1 MSNNNNTF
9 VLNLAEYEAPKI
21 IESKQKDWV
30 TFGENNSYFQYIID
44 RYRNSTTNNAVINAI
59 THLVYGRG
67 LSALDAS
74 KKPNEYAQLMAM
86 LSKNDVRQ
94 IVTDFYMFG
103 QCAIQVH
110 YNDKHDSIV
119 KGFHIAVNLL
129 APQKCDKDG
138 NINNYFYSDNWE
150 NTREFVP
157 KLIPAYGTSK
167 EKIEILYIRPYMVG
181 MKYFAMPSYIGGIG
195 YAYLEESIKDYL
207 INDTEN
213 GFSGTKVVNIIG
225 EFTEEQQRTRS
236 NQIQQKLTGAQ
247 GKKVIVSF
255 SGSKELQTEVT
266 DIPLNDAP
274 EHYQYLSTECTEKIL
289 LAHKVVSGL
298 IFGVAKSS
306 GFSSNA
312 DELKTATVLFDNM
325 VIRPIQDRLIEAFD
339 TMLSFN
345 KISLKL
351 YFKTLQPLEFVDLE
365 NAQTAEQVAEETGT
379 ELSEVNLELNEILSK
394 VDANQLSED
403 WIEVDVREA
412 SENDK
417 ELDLKL
423 IEAEN
428 KLSNKQT
435 ILSKLINLISTGNPK
450 PDLKSSQDKKVG
462 DLKYFKVRYRYNG
475 NKKPDRAFCKAMMAK
490 QTRLFRKEDIDE
502 MSQKAVN
509 PGFGEFGGNVYD
521 ILKFKGGARCHHKFE
536 RVTFMLDLNAIE
548 KGYSQIGTR
557 AAEIKGYKVTN
568 PYQVS
573 IYPNNLPLK
582 GFSPNNKNLPSDV

>member
-94 IVTDFYMFG
+94 IATDFYMFG

-129 APQKCDKDG
+129 APQKCDADG
-138 NINNYFYSDNWE
+138 NINNYFYSDNWG
-150 NTREFVP
+150 NTREFIP
-157 KLIPAYGTSK
+157 KLIPAFGTSK

-195 YAYLEESIKDYL
+195 YALLEEEIQNYL
-207 INDTEN
+207 INDTQN

-345 KISLKL
+345 KVSLKL

-379 ELSEVNLELNEILSK
+379 ELSEQVDLSSFGENVNPDWLLIDEFEVDYDTDEQENELLSK
-394 VDANQLSED
+394 EPATELS
-403 WIEVDVREA
+403 V
-412 SENDK
+412 
-417 ELDLKL
+417 LKQ
-423 IEAEN
+423 I
-428 KLSNKQT
+428 
-435 ILSKLINLISTGNPK
+435 INLISTGDARPNIRSK
-450 PDLKSSQDKKVG
+450 QDEVIDGIKFITRYVYAGQDGGKSG
-462 DLKYFKVRYRYNG
+462 KVR
-475 NKKPDRAFCKAMMAK
+475 PFCEQMQKFGK
-490 QTRLFRKEDIDE
+490 VYRKEDIQL
-502 MSQKAVN
+502 MSSQAVN
-509 PGFGEFGGNVYD
+509 PGFGPKGTNTYD
-521 ILKFKGGARCHHKFE
+521 IWLYKGGANCHHRWNKQVYATFE
-536 RVTFMLDLNAIE
+536 GKALDIKDKKTTKQIAVKKAE
-548 KGYSQIGTR
+548 KLGYVVKNDALVSTR
-557 AAEIKGYKVTN
+557 MIDTPTRGF
-568 PYQVS
+568 
-573 IYPNNLPLK
+573 LPK
-582 GFSPNNKNLPSDV
+582 

>member
-94 IVTDFYMFG
+94 IATDFYMFG

-129 APQKCDKDG
+129 APQKCDADG

-195 YAYLEESIKDYL
+195 YAYLEESIMNYQ
-207 INDTEN
+207 INDAEN
-213 GFSGTKVVNIIG
+213 SFSGTKVVNIIG

-236 NQIQQKLTGAQ
+236 NQIQQKLTGSN

-255 SGSKELQTEVT
+255 SGSKDLQTEVT
-266 DIPLNDAP
+266 DIPLTDAP
-274 EHYQYLSTECTEKIL
+274 EHYSYLSTECTEKIL

-379 ELSEVNLELNEILSK
+379 ELSEQVDLSSFGENVNPNWLLIDEFEVDYDTDEQENELLSK
-394 VDANQLSED
+394 EPKVELSV
-403 WIEVDVREA
+403 I
-412 SENDK
+412 
-417 ELDLKL
+417 
-423 IEAEN
+423 
-428 KLSNKQT
+428 KQ
-435 ILSKLINLISTGNPK
+435 IINLISTGDARPNITSK
-450 PDLKSSQDKKVG
+450 QDEVIDGIKFITRYVYAGQDGGKSG
-462 DLKYFKVRYRYNG
+462 KVR
-475 NKKPDRAFCKAMMAK
+475 PFCEQMQKFGK
-490 QTRLFRKEDIDE
+490 VYRKEDIQL
-502 MSQKAVN
+502 MSSQAVN
-509 PGFGEFGGNVYD
+509 PGFGPKGTNTYD
-521 ILKFKGGARCHHKFE
+521 IWLYKGGANCYHRWNKQVYATFE
-536 RVTFMLDLNAIE
+536 GKALDIKDKKTTKQVAVRKAE
-548 KGYSQIGTR
+548 KLGYVVKNDALVSTR
-557 AAEIKGYKVTN
+557 MIDTPTRGF
-568 PYQVS
+568 
-573 IYPNNLPLK
+573 LPK
-582 GFSPNNKNLPSDV
+582 

>member
-30 TFGENNSYFQYIID
+30 TFGINNSYFQYIID

-94 IVTDFYMFG
+94 IATDFYMFG

-157 KLIPAYGTSK
+157 KLIPAYSTSK

-195 YAYLEESIKDYL
+195 YAYLEESIMNYQ
-207 INDTEN
+207 INDAEN
-213 GFSGTKVVNIIG
+213 SFSGTKVVNIIG

-236 NQIQQKLTGAQ
+236 NQIQQKLTGSN

-255 SGSKELQTEVT
+255 SGSKDLQTEVT
-266 DIPLNDAP
+266 DIPLTDAP
-274 EHYQYLSTECTEKIL
+274 EHYSYLSTECTEKIL

-379 ELSEVNLELNEILSK
+379 ELSEQVDLSSFGENVNPDWLLIDEFEVDYDTDEQENELLSK
-394 VDANQLSED
+394 EPKVELS
-403 WIEVDVREA
+403 V
-412 SENDK
+412 
-417 ELDLKL
+417 LKQ
-423 IEAEN
+423 I
-428 KLSNKQT
+428 
-435 ILSKLINLISTGNPK
+435 INLISTGDARPNS
-450 PDLKSSQDKKVG
+450 KSEQDEVIDGIK
-462 DLKYFKVRYRYNG
+462 FITRYVYAGEDKANSRSFCRSMKRF
-475 NKKPDRAFCKAMMAK
+475 NKIY
-490 QTRLFRKEDIDE
+490 RKEDIE
-502 MSQKAVN
+502 RMSATYLGDAYTNSDGRQIGWG
-509 PGFGEFGGNVYD
+509 PRGELTFD
-521 ILKFKGGARCHHKFE
+521 RFIFKGGGNCFHRWNK
-536 RVTFMLDLNAIE
+536 
-548 KGYSQIGTR
+548 
-557 AAEIKGYKVTN
+557 
-568 PYQVS
+568 QVYAS
-573 IYPNNLPLK
+573 FSGGGIDVN
-582 GFSPNNKNLPSDV
+582 SPNAKQVAVRKAEKLGYVIKNPELVSVRPIDMPNRGFLPK

>member
-1 MSNNNNTF
+1 MSNTNNTF

-30 TFGENNSYFQYIID
+30 TFGENNSYFNYIID

-94 IVTDFYMFG
+94 IATDFYMFG

-129 APQKCDKDG
+129 APQKCDADG

-157 KLIPAYGTSK
+157 KLIPAYKTST

-195 YAYLEESIKDYL
+195 YALLEEEIQNYL
-207 INDTEN
+207 INDTQN

-339 TMLSFN
+339 TMLNFN

-351 YFKTLQPLEFVDLE
+351 YFKTLQPLEFIDLE
-365 NAQTAEQVAEETGT
+365 NAQTNEQVAEKTGT
-379 ELSEVNLELNEILSK
+379 ELSEQVDLSTFGEDVNP
-394 VDANQLSED
+394 D
-403 WIEVDVREA
+403 WLLIDEFEVDYD
-412 SENDK
+412 ND
-417 ELDLKL
+417 
-423 IEAEN
+423 EAEN
-428 KLSNKQT
+428 EL
-435 ILSKLINLISTGNPK
+435 LSKEPKVELSVIKQIINLISTGDARPNITSK
-450 PDLKSSQDKKVG
+450 QDETIDGIKFITRYVYAGQDGGKSKKVRPFCEQMQKFG
-462 DLKYFKVRYRYNG
+462 KVY
-475 NKKPDRAFCKAMMAK
+475 
-490 QTRLFRKEDIDE
+490 RKEDIQL
-502 MSQKAVN
+502 MSSQAVN
-509 PGFGEFGGNVYD
+509 PGFGPKGANTYD
-521 ILKFKGGARCHHKFE
+521 IWLYKGGANCHHRWNKQ
-536 RVTFMLDLNAIE
+536 VYATFSGTSINILDKKTTKQVAVRKAE
-548 KGYSQIGTR
+548 KLGYIIKNNPLVSTR
-557 AAEIKGYKVTN
+557 PIDTPTRGF
-568 PYQVS
+568 
-573 IYPNNLPLK
+573 LPK
-582 GFSPNNKNLPSDV
+582 

>member
-94 IVTDFYMFG
+94 IATDFYMFG

-150 NTREFVP
+150 NTREFIP

-195 YAYLEESIKDYL
+195 YALLEEEIQNYL
-207 INDTEN
+207 INDTQN

-379 ELSEVNLELNEILSK
+379 ELSEQVDLSSFGENVNPNWLLIDEF
-394 VDANQLSED
+394 
-403 WIEVDVREA
+403 EVDY
-412 SENDK
+412 DT
-417 ELDLKL
+417 D
-423 IEAEN
+423 EAEN
-428 KLSNKQT
+428 EL
-435 ILSKLINLISTGNPK
+435 LSKEPKVELSVLKQIINLISTGDARPNITSK
-450 PDLKSSQDKKVG
+450 QDEVIDGIKFITRYVYAGKDGGKSG
-462 DLKYFKVRYRYNG
+462 KVR
-475 NKKPDRAFCKAMMAK
+475 PFCEQMQKFGK
-490 QTRLFRKEDIDE
+490 VYRKEDIQL
-502 MSQKAVN
+502 MSSQAVN
-509 PGFGEFGGNVYD
+509 PGFGPKGTNTYD
-521 ILKFKGGARCHHKFE
+521 IWLYKGGANCYHRWNKQVYATFE
-536 RVTFMLDLNAIE
+536 GKALDIKDKKTTKQVAVRKAE
-548 KGYSQIGTR
+548 KLGYVVKNDALVSTR
-557 AAEIKGYKVTN
+557 MIDTPTRGF
-568 PYQVS
+568 
-573 IYPNNLPLK
+573 LPK
-582 GFSPNNKNLPSDV
+582 

>member
-94 IVTDFYMFG
+94 IATDFYMFG

-129 APQKCDKDG
+129 APQKCDTDG

-195 YAYLEESIKDYL
+195 YALLEEEIQNYL
-207 INDTEN
+207 INDTQN

-345 KISLKL
+345 KVSLKL

-379 ELSEVNLELNEILSK
+379 ELSEQVDLSSFGENVNPNWLLIDEFEVDYNTDEKENELLSK
-394 VDANQLSED
+394 EPKVELS
-403 WIEVDVREA
+403 V
-412 SENDK
+412 
-417 ELDLKL
+417 LKQ
-423 IEAEN
+423 I
-428 KLSNKQT
+428 
-435 ILSKLINLISTGNPK
+435 INLVSTGVAFPNS
-450 PDLKSSQDKKVG
+450 KSEQDETIDGIK
-462 DLKYFKVRYRYNG
+462 FITRYVYAGEDKANSRSFCRSMKRF
-475 NKKPDRAFCKAMMAK
+475 NKIY
-490 QTRLFRKEDIDE
+490 RKEDIE
-502 MSQKAVN
+502 TMSLTYLGDAYTNSEGRRIGWGPRGALTFDRFLYK
-509 PGFGEFGGNVYD
+509 GGGN
-521 ILKFKGGARCHHKFE
+521 CHHRWNK
-536 RVTFMLDLNAIE
+536 
-548 KGYSQIGTR
+548 
-557 AAEIKGYKVTN
+557 
-568 PYQVS
+568 QVYAS
-573 IYPNNLPLK
+573 FSGGGIDVN
-582 GFSPNNKNLPSDV
+582 SPNAKQVAVRKAEKLGYIIKNPELVSQRPIDMPNRGFLPK

>member
-1 MSNNNNTF
+1 MSNNNNTY

-30 TFGENNSYFQYIID
+30 TFGENNSYFKYIID

-59 THLVYGRG
+59 THLIYGRG

-74 KKPNEYAQLMAM
+74 KKPNEYAQMIAM

-94 IVTDFYMFG
+94 IATDFYMFG

-110 YNDKHDSIV
+110 YNDKHDTIV

-129 APQKCDKDG
+129 APQKCDADG

-195 YAYLEESIKDYL
+195 YAYLEESIMNYQ
-207 INDTEN
+207 INDAEN
-213 GFSGTKVVNIIG
+213 SFSGTKVVNIIG
-225 EFTEEQQRTRS
+225 EFTEEQQRLRS
-236 NQIQQKLTGAQ
+236 AQIQEKLTGPN

-298 IFGVAKSS
+298 IFGVAKAS

-339 TMLSFN
+339 TMLAYN

-351 YFKTLQPLEFVDLE
+351 YFKTLQPLEFIDLE
-365 NAQTAEQVAEETGT
+365 NAQTNEQVAEKTGT
-379 ELSEVNLELNEILSK
+379 ELSEQVDLSLFGENVNP
-394 VDANQLSED
+394 D
-403 WIEVDVREA
+403 WLLIDEFEVDY
-412 SENDK
+412 DT
-417 ELDLKL
+417 D
-423 IEAEN
+423 EAEN
-428 KLSNKQT
+428 EL
-435 ILSKLINLISTGNPK
+435 LSKEPKVELSVIKQIINLISTGDARPNITSK
-450 PDLKSSQDKKVG
+450 QDEVIDGIKFITRYVYAGKDGGKSG
-462 DLKYFKVRYRYNG
+462 KVR
-475 NKKPDRAFCKAMMAK
+475 PFCEQMQKLGK
-490 QTRLFRKEDIDE
+490 VYRKEDIQL
-502 MSQKAVN
+502 MSSQAVN
-509 PGFGEFGGNVYD
+509 PGFGPKGTNTYD
-521 ILKFKGGARCHHKFE
+521 IWLYKGGANCYHRWNKQVYATFE
-536 RVTFMLDLNAIE
+536 GKALDIKDKKTTKQIAVRKAE
-548 KGYSQIGTR
+548 KLGYVVKNDALVSTR
-557 AAEIKGYKVTN
+557 MIDTPTRGF
-568 PYQVS
+568 
-573 IYPNNLPLK
+573 LPK
-582 GFSPNNKNLPSDV
+582 

>member
-94 IVTDFYMFG
+94 IATDFYMFG

-138 NINNYFYSDNWE
+138 NINNYFYSDNWG
-150 NTREFVP
+150 NTREFIP

-195 YAYLEESIKDYL
+195 YALLEEEIQNYL
-207 INDTEN
+207 INDTQN

-266 DIPLNDAP
+266 DIPLNEAP
-274 EHYQYLSTECTEKIL
+274 QHYSYLSTECTEKIL

-379 ELSEVNLELNEILSK
+379 ELSEQVDLSSFGENVNPNWLLIDEFEVDYDTDESENELLSK
-394 VDANQLSED
+394 EPKVELS
-403 WIEVDVREA
+403 V
-412 SENDK
+412 
-417 ELDLKL
+417 LKQ
-423 IEAEN
+423 I
-428 KLSNKQT
+428 
-435 ILSKLINLISTGNPK
+435 INLVSTGVAFPNS
-450 PDLKSSQDKKVG
+450 KSEQDETIDGIK
-462 DLKYFKVRYRYNG
+462 FITRYVYAGEDKANSRSFCRSMKRF
-475 NKKPDRAFCKAMMAK
+475 NKIY
-490 QTRLFRKEDIDE
+490 RKEDIE
-502 MSQKAVN
+502 RMSATYLGDAYTNADGRLVGWGPKGALT
-509 PGFGEFGGNVYD
+509 FD
-521 ILKFKGGARCHHKFE
+521 RWIFKGGGNCFHRWNK
-536 RVTFMLDLNAIE
+536 
-548 KGYSQIGTR
+548 
-557 AAEIKGYKVTN
+557 
-568 PYQVS
+568 QVYAS
-573 IYPNNLPLK
+573 FSGGGIDVN
-582 GFSPNNKNLPSDV
+582 SPNAKQVAVRKAEKLGYVIKNPELVSVRPIDMPNRGFLPK

>member
-30 TFGENNSYFQYIID
+30 TFGIDNSYFQYIID

-94 IVTDFYMFG
+94 IATDFYMFG

-110 YNDKHDSIV
+110 YNDKHDSII

-129 APQKCDKDG
+129 APQKCDADG
-138 NINNYFYSDNWE
+138 NINNYFYSDNWG

-157 KLIPAYGTSK
+157 KLIPAYGTST

-195 YAYLEESIKDYL
+195 YALLEEEIQNYL
-207 INDTEN
+207 INDTQN

-345 KISLKL
+345 KVSLKL

-379 ELSEVNLELNEILSK
+379 ELSEQVDLSSFGEEVNPDWILIDEFEVDYDTDEQENELLSK
-394 VDANQLSED
+394 EPKVELS
-403 WIEVDVREA
+403 V
-412 SENDK
+412 
-417 ELDLKL
+417 LKQ
-423 IEAEN
+423 I
-428 KLSNKQT
+428 
-435 ILSKLINLISTGNPK
+435 INLVSTGVAFPNS
-450 PDLKSSQDKKVG
+450 KSEQDETIDGIK
-462 DLKYFKVRYRYNG
+462 FITRYVYAGEDKANSRSFCRSMKRF
-475 NKKPDRAFCKAMMAK
+475 NKIY
-490 QTRLFRKEDIDE
+490 RKEDIE
-502 MSQKAVN
+502 RMSATYLGDAYTNADGRLVGWGPKGALT
-509 PGFGEFGGNVYD
+509 FD
-521 ILKFKGGARCHHKFE
+521 RWIFKGGGNCFHRWNK
-536 RVTFMLDLNAIE
+536 
-548 KGYSQIGTR
+548 
-557 AAEIKGYKVTN
+557 
-568 PYQVS
+568 QVYAS
-573 IYPNNLPLK
+573 FSGGGIDVN
-582 GFSPNNKNLPSDV
+582 SPNAKQVAVRKAEKLGYIIKNPALVSVRPIDMPNRGFLPK

>member
-30 TFGENNSYFQYIID
+30 TFGINNSYFQYIID

-94 IVTDFYMFG
+94 IATDFYMFG

-129 APQKCDKDG
+129 APQKCDVDG

-157 KLIPAYGTSK
+157 KLIPAYGTST

-195 YAYLEESIKDYL
+195 YALLEEEIQNYL
-207 INDTEN
+207 INDTQN

-345 KISLKL
+345 KVSLKL

-379 ELSEVNLELNEILSK
+379 ELSEQVDLSSFGENVNPDWLLIDEFEVDYNTEEQENELLSK
-394 VDANQLSED
+394 EPKVELS
-403 WIEVDVREA
+403 V
-412 SENDK
+412 
-417 ELDLKL
+417 LKQ
-423 IEAEN
+423 I
-428 KLSNKQT
+428 
-435 ILSKLINLISTGNPK
+435 INLISTGDARPNITSK
-450 PDLKSSQDKKVG
+450 QDETIDGIKFITRYVYAGQDGGKSKKVRPFCEQMQKLG
-462 DLKYFKVRYRYNG
+462 KVY
-475 NKKPDRAFCKAMMAK
+475 
-490 QTRLFRKEDIDE
+490 RKEDIQL
-502 MSQKAVN
+502 MSSQAVN
-509 PGFGEFGGNVYD
+509 PGFGPKGTNTYD
-521 ILKFKGGARCHHKFE
+521 IFLYKGGANCYHRWNKQVYATFE
-536 RVTFMLDLNAIE
+536 GKALDIKDKKTTKQIAVRKAE
-548 KGYSQIGTR
+548 KLGYVVKNDALVSTR
-557 AAEIKGYKVTN
+557 MIDTPTRGF
-568 PYQVS
+568 
-573 IYPNNLPLK
+573 LPK
-582 GFSPNNKNLPSDV
+582 

>member
-30 TFGENNSYFQYIID
+30 TFGINNSYFQYIID

-94 IVTDFYMFG
+94 IATDFYMFG
-103 QCAIQVH
+103 QCAIQFH

-150 NTREFVP
+150 NTREFIP
-157 KLIPAYGTSK
+157 KLIPAYGTST

-195 YAYLEESIKDYL
+195 YALLEEEIQNYL
-207 INDTEN
+207 INDTQN

-379 ELSEVNLELNEILSK
+379 ELSEQVDLSSFGEKVNPNWLLIDEF
-394 VDANQLSED
+394 
-403 WIEVDVREA
+403 EVDY
-412 SENDK
+412 DT
-417 ELDLKL
+417 D
-423 IEAEN
+423 EAEN
-428 KLSNKQT
+428 EL
-435 ILSKLINLISTGNPK
+435 LSKEPKVELSVLKQIINLISTGDARPNITSK
-450 PDLKSSQDKKVG
+450 QDEVIDGIKFITRYVYAGQDGGKSGLVRPFCEQMQKFGKV
-462 DLKYFKVRYRYNG
+462 Y
-475 NKKPDRAFCKAMMAK
+475 
-490 QTRLFRKEDIDE
+490 RKEDIQL
-502 MSQKAVN
+502 MSSQAVN
-509 PGFGEFGGNVYD
+509 PGFGPKGTNTYD
-521 ILKFKGGARCHHKFE
+521 IWLYKGGANCHHRWNKQVYATFE
-536 RVTFMLDLNAIE
+536 GKALDIKDKKTTKQVAVRKAE
-548 KGYSQIGTR
+548 KLGYVVKNDALVSTR
-557 AAEIKGYKVTN
+557 MIDTPTRGF
-568 PYQVS
+568 
-573 IYPNNLPLK
+573 LPK
-582 GFSPNNKNLPSDV
+582 

>member
-138 NINNYFYSDNWE
+138 NINNYFYSDNWG

-157 KLIPAYGTSK
+157 KLIPAYSTSK

-195 YAYLEESIKDYL
+195 YALLEEEIQNYL
-207 INDTEN
+207 INDTQN

-379 ELSEVNLELNEILSK
+379 ELSEQVDLSSFGENVNP
-394 VDANQLSED
+394 D
-403 WIEVDVREA
+403 WLLIDEFEVDY
-412 SENDK
+412 DT
-417 ELDLKL
+417 D
-423 IEAEN
+423 EAEN
-428 KLSNKQT
+428 EL
-435 ILSKLINLISTGNPK
+435 LSKEPKVELSVIKQIINLVSTGVAFPNS
-450 PDLKSSQDKKVG
+450 KSEQDETIDGIK
-462 DLKYFKVRYRYNG
+462 FITRYVYAGEDKANSRSFCRSMKRF
-475 NKKPDRAFCKAMMAK
+475 NKIY
-490 QTRLFRKEDIDE
+490 RKEDIE
-502 MSQKAVN
+502 RMSATYLGDAYTNADGRLVGWGPKGALT
-509 PGFGEFGGNVYD
+509 FD
-521 ILKFKGGARCHHKFE
+521 RWIFKGGGNCFHRWNK
-536 RVTFMLDLNAIE
+536 
-548 KGYSQIGTR
+548 
-557 AAEIKGYKVTN
+557 
-568 PYQVS
+568 QVYAS
-573 IYPNNLPLK
+573 FSGGGIDVN
-582 GFSPNNKNLPSDV
+582 SPNAKQVAVRKAEKLGYIIKNPALVSVRPIDMPNRGFLPK

>member
-1 MSNNNNTF
+1 MSNNNNTY

-30 TFGENNSYFQYIID
+30 TFGENNSYFKYIID
-44 RYRNSTTNNAVINAI
+44 RYRNSATNNAVINAI
-59 THLVYGRG
+59 THLIYGRG

-74 KKPNEYAQLMAM
+74 KKPNEYAQMIAM

-94 IVTDFYMFG
+94 IATDFYMFG

-110 YNDKHDSIV
+110 YNDKHDTIV

-129 APQKCDKDG
+129 APQKCDEDG

-195 YAYLEESIKDYL
+195 YALLEEEIQNYL
-207 INDTEN
+207 INDTQN

-225 EFTEEQQRTRS
+225 EFTEEQQRLRS
-236 NQIQQKLTGAQ
+236 AQIQEKLTGAQ

-298 IFGVAKSS
+298 IFGVAKAS

-325 VIRPIQDRLIEAFD
+325 VIRPIQDRIIEAFD

-351 YFKTLQPLEFVDLE
+351 YFKTLQPLEFIDLE
-365 NAQTAEQVAEETGT
+365 NAQTNEQVAEKTGT
-379 ELSEVNLELNEILSK
+379 ELSEQVDLSSFGENVNPNWLLIDEF
-394 VDANQLSED
+394 
-403 WIEVDVREA
+403 EVDY
-412 SENDK
+412 DT
-417 ELDLKL
+417 D
-423 IEAEN
+423 EAEN
-428 KLSNKQT
+428 EM
-435 ILSKLINLISTGNPK
+435 LSKEPKVELSVIKQIINLISTGDPRPNITSK
-450 PDLKSSQDKKVG
+450 QDKTIDGIK
-462 DLKYFKVRYRYNG
+462 FITRYIYAGQDGGESGKMRPFCSEMQKLAN
-475 NKKPDRAFCKAMMAK
+475 NKIVY
-490 QTRLFRKEDIDE
+490 RKEDIVK
-502 MSQKAVN
+502 MSSLAVN
-509 PGFGEFGGNVYD
+509 PGFGPRGTNTYD
-521 ILKFKGGARCHHKFE
+521 IFLYKGGANCHHRWNKQVYATFE
-536 RVTFMLDLNAIE
+536 GTAIDVTDKKTTKQVAVRKAE
-548 KGYSQIGTR
+548 KLGYVVKNNPLVSTR
-557 AAEIKGYKVTN
+557 PIDTPTRGY
-568 PYQVS
+568 
-573 IYPNNLPLK
+573 LPK
-582 GFSPNNKNLPSDV
+582 EN

>member
-30 TFGENNSYFQYIID
+30 TFGEHNSYFQYIID

-94 IVTDFYMFG
+94 IATDFYMFG

-129 APQKCDKDG
+129 APQKCDADG

-150 NTREFVP
+150 NTREFIP
-157 KLIPAYGTSK
+157 KLIPAYKTST

-195 YAYLEESIKDYL
+195 YALLEEEIQNYL
-207 INDTEN
+207 INDTQN

-339 TMLSFN
+339 TMLNFN
-345 KISLKL
+345 KVSLKL
-351 YFKTLQPLEFVDLE
+351 YFKTLQPLEFIDLE
-365 NAQTAEQVAEETGT
+365 NAQTNEQVAEKTGT
-379 ELSEVNLELNEILSK
+379 ELSEQVDLSSFGEDVNP
-394 VDANQLSED
+394 D
-403 WIEVDVREA
+403 WLLIDEFEVDYD
-412 SENDK
+412 ND
-417 ELDLKL
+417 
-423 IEAEN
+423 EAEN
-428 KLSNKQT
+428 EL
-435 ILSKLINLISTGNPK
+435 LSKEPKVELSVIKQIINLISTGDARPNITSK
-450 PDLKSSQDKKVG
+450 QDETIDGIKFITRYVYAGQDGGKSKKVRPFCEQMQKFG
-462 DLKYFKVRYRYNG
+462 KVY
-475 NKKPDRAFCKAMMAK
+475 
-490 QTRLFRKEDIDE
+490 RKEDIQL
-502 MSQKAVN
+502 MSSQAVN
-509 PGFGEFGGNVYD
+509 PGFGPKGANTYD
-521 ILKFKGGARCHHKFE
+521 IFLYKGGANCHHRWNKQ
-536 RVTFMLDLNAIE
+536 VYATFSGTSINILDKKTTKQVAVRKAE
-548 KGYSQIGTR
+548 KLGYIIKNNPLVSTR
-557 AAEIKGYKVTN
+557 PIDTPTRGF
-568 PYQVS
+568 
-573 IYPNNLPLK
+573 LPK
-582 GFSPNNKNLPSDV
+582 

>member
-30 TFGENNSYFQYIID
+30 TFGIDNSYFQYIID

-94 IVTDFYMFG
+94 IATDFYMFG

-157 KLIPAYGTSK
+157 KLIPAYGTST

-195 YAYLEESIKDYL
+195 YAYLEESIMNYQ
-207 INDTEN
+207 INDAEN
-213 GFSGTKVVNIIG
+213 SFSGTKVVNIIG

-236 NQIQQKLTGAQ
+236 NQIQQKLTGSN

-255 SGSKELQTEVT
+255 SGSKDLQTEVT
-266 DIPLNDAP
+266 DIPLTDAP
-274 EHYQYLSTECTEKIL
+274 EHYSYLSTECTEKIL

-379 ELSEVNLELNEILSK
+379 ELSEQVDLSSFGENVNPNWLLIDEFEVDYDTDEQENELLSK
-394 VDANQLSED
+394 EPKVELSV
-403 WIEVDVREA
+403 I
-412 SENDK
+412 
-417 ELDLKL
+417 
-423 IEAEN
+423 
-428 KLSNKQT
+428 KQ
-435 ILSKLINLISTGNPK
+435 IINLISTGDARPNITSK
-450 PDLKSSQDKKVG
+450 QDEVIDGIKFITRYVYAGQDGGKSG
-462 DLKYFKVRYRYNG
+462 KVR
-475 NKKPDRAFCKAMMAK
+475 PFCEQMQKFGK
-490 QTRLFRKEDIDE
+490 VYRKEDIQL
-502 MSQKAVN
+502 MSSQAVN
-509 PGFGEFGGNVYD
+509 PGFGPKGTNTYD
-521 ILKFKGGARCHHKFE
+521 IWLYKGGANCYHRWNKQVYATFE
-536 RVTFMLDLNAIE
+536 GKALDIKDKKTTKQVAVRKAE
-548 KGYSQIGTR
+548 KLGYVVKNDALVSTR
-557 AAEIKGYKVTN
+557 MIDTPTRGF
-568 PYQVS
+568 
-573 IYPNNLPLK
+573 LPK
-582 GFSPNNKNLPSDV
+582 

>member
-44 RYRNSTTNNAVINAI
+44 RYRNSTTNNAVINAV

-94 IVTDFYMFG
+94 IATDFYMFG

-150 NTREFVP
+150 NTREFIP

-195 YAYLEESIKDYL
+195 YALLEEEIQNYL
-207 INDTEN
+207 INDTQN

-312 DELKTATVLFDNM
+312 DELKMATVLFDNM

-379 ELSEVNLELNEILSK
+379 ELSEQVDLSSFGENVNPDWLLIDEFEVDYDTDEQENELLSK
-394 VDANQLSED
+394 EPKVELSV
-403 WIEVDVREA
+403 I
-412 SENDK
+412 
-417 ELDLKL
+417 
-423 IEAEN
+423 
-428 KLSNKQT
+428 KQ
-435 ILSKLINLISTGNPK
+435 IINLVSTGVAFPNS
-450 PDLKSSQDKKVG
+450 KSEQDETIDGIK
-462 DLKYFKVRYRYNG
+462 FITRYVYAGEDKANSRSFCRSMKRF
-475 NKKPDRAFCKAMMAK
+475 NKIY
-490 QTRLFRKEDIDE
+490 RKEDIE
-502 MSQKAVN
+502 RMSATYLGDAYTNADGRLVGWGPKGALT
-509 PGFGEFGGNVYD
+509 FD
-521 ILKFKGGARCHHKFE
+521 RWIFKGGGNCFHRWNK
-536 RVTFMLDLNAIE
+536 
-548 KGYSQIGTR
+548 
-557 AAEIKGYKVTN
+557 
-568 PYQVS
+568 QVYAS
-573 IYPNNLPLK
+573 FSGGGIDVN
-582 GFSPNNKNLPSDV
+582 SPNAKQVAVRKAEKLGYIIKNPALVSVRPIDMPNRGFLPK

>member
-94 IVTDFYMFG
+94 IATDFYMFG

-129 APQKCDKDG
+129 APQKCDAEG

-167 EKIEILYIRPYMVG
+167 EKIEILYICPYMVG

-195 YAYLEESIKDYL
+195 YALLEEEIQNYL
-207 INDTEN
+207 INDTQN

-379 ELSEVNLELNEILSK
+379 ELSEQVDLSSFGENVNPNWLLIDEFEVDYDTDEQENELLSK
-394 VDANQLSED
+394 EPKVELS
-403 WIEVDVREA
+403 V
-412 SENDK
+412 
-417 ELDLKL
+417 LKQ
-423 IEAEN
+423 I
-428 KLSNKQT
+428 
-435 ILSKLINLISTGNPK
+435 INLISTGDARPNITSK
-450 PDLKSSQDKKVG
+450 QDEVIDGIKFITRYVYAGQDGGKSKKVRPFCEQMQKFG
-462 DLKYFKVRYRYNG
+462 KVY
-475 NKKPDRAFCKAMMAK
+475 
-490 QTRLFRKEDIDE
+490 RKEDIQL
-502 MSQKAVN
+502 MSSQAVN
-509 PGFGEFGGNVYD
+509 PGFGPKGTNTYD
-521 ILKFKGGARCHHKFE
+521 IWLYKGGANCHHRWNKQ
-536 RVTFMLDLNAIE
+536 VYATFSGTSINVLDKKTTKQVAVRKAE
-548 KGYSQIGTR
+548 KLGYVVKNNPLVSTR
-557 AAEIKGYKVTN
+557 PIDTPTRGF
-568 PYQVS
+568 
-573 IYPNNLPLK
+573 LPK
-582 GFSPNNKNLPSDV
+582 

>member
-94 IVTDFYMFG
+94 IATDFYMFG

-150 NTREFVP
+150 NTREFIP

-195 YAYLEESIKDYL
+195 YALLEEEIQNYL
-207 INDTEN
+207 INDTQN

-312 DELKTATVLFDNM
+312 DELKMATVLFDNM

-379 ELSEVNLELNEILSK
+379 ELSEQVDLSSFGENVNPDWLLIDEFEVDYDTDEQENELLSK
-394 VDANQLSED
+394 EPKVELSV
-403 WIEVDVREA
+403 I
-412 SENDK
+412 
-417 ELDLKL
+417 
-423 IEAEN
+423 
-428 KLSNKQT
+428 KQ
-435 ILSKLINLISTGNPK
+435 IINLVSTGVAFPNS
-450 PDLKSSQDKKVG
+450 KSEQDETIDGIK
-462 DLKYFKVRYRYNG
+462 FITRYVYAGEDKANSRSFCRSMKRF
-475 NKKPDRAFCKAMMAK
+475 NKIY
-490 QTRLFRKEDIDE
+490 RKEDIE
-502 MSQKAVN
+502 RMSATYLGDAYTNADGRLVGWGPKGALT
-509 PGFGEFGGNVYD
+509 FD
-521 ILKFKGGARCHHKFE
+521 RWIFKGGGNCFHRWNK
-536 RVTFMLDLNAIE
+536 
-548 KGYSQIGTR
+548 
-557 AAEIKGYKVTN
+557 
-568 PYQVS
+568 QVYAS
-573 IYPNNLPLK
+573 FSGGGIDVN
-582 GFSPNNKNLPSDV
+582 SPNAKQVAVRKAEKLGYIIKNPALVSVRPIDMPNRGFLPK

>member
-1 MSNNNNTF
+1 MSNNNTY

-30 TFGENNSYFQYIID
+30 TFGDNNSFFKYIID
-44 RYRNSTTNNAVINAI
+44 RYQNSTTNNAVINAI
-59 THLVYGRG
+59 THLINGRG

-74 KKPNEYAQLMAM
+74 KKPNEYAQLMSM
-86 LSKNDVRQ
+86 LSKQDVLK
-94 IVTDFYMFG
+94 IVTDLYMFG

-110 YNDKHDSIV
+110 YNDKHDTIV
-119 KGFHIAVNLL
+119 KAYHIGVNLL
-129 APQKCDKDG
+129 APQKCDKEG
-138 NINNYFYSDNWE
+138 NINNYYYSDDWSNI
-150 NTREFVP
+150 REFP
-157 KLIPAYGTSK
+157 PQPIPAYGTSK
-167 EKIEILYIRPYMVG
+167 QKTEIFYVRPYIPG

-195 YAYLEESIKDYL
+195 YALLEEEIQNYL
-207 INDTEN
+207 INDTQN

-225 EFTEEQQRTRS
+225 EFTEEQQRQRS
-236 NQIQQKLTGAQ
+236 NQIQEKLTGSN

-255 SGSKELQTEVT
+255 SGSKDLQTEVT
-266 DIPLNDAP
+266 DIPLNEAP
-274 EHYQYLSTECTEKIL
+274 QHYSYLSTECTEKIL

-339 TMLSFN
+339 ELLAFN
-345 KISLKL
+345 KVSLKL
-351 YFKTLQPLEFVDLE
+351 YFKTLQPLEFIDLE
-365 NAQTAEQVAEETGT
+365 NAQTTEQVAEKTGT
-379 ELSEVNLELNEILSK
+379 ELSEVNVELNEILAK

-403 WIEVDVREA
+403 WVEVDVREA
-412 SENDK
+412 SENDE
-417 ELDLKL
+417 ELDLQL
-423 IEAEN
+423 VEAEN
-428 KLSNKQT
+428 KLASKKT
-435 ILSKLINLISTGNPK
+435 MLSKFINLISTGSPK

-475 NKKPDRAFCKAMMAK
+475 NKTPDRAFCKAMMAK

-502 MSQKAVN
+502 MSQRAVN
-509 PGFGEFGGNVYD
+509 PGFGEFSGNVYD
-521 ILKFKGGARCHHKFE
+521 IFKFKGGARCHHKWE

-548 KGYSQIGTR
+548 KGYEQIGTR
-557 AAEIKGYKVTN
+557 KAEIRGYKVTN

>member
-1 MSNNNNTF
+1 MSNNNNTY

-30 TFGENNSYFQYIID
+30 TFGTDNSYFQYIID

-59 THLVYGRG
+59 THLIYGRG

-74 KKPNEYAQLMAM
+74 KKPNEYAQLMSM

-94 IVTDFYMFG
+94 IATDFYMFG

-110 YNDKHDSIV
+110 YNDKHDTIV

-129 APQKCDKDG
+129 APQKCDADG

-150 NTREFVP
+150 NIREFPP

-195 YAYLEESIKDYL
+195 YALLEEEIQNYL
-207 INDTEN
+207 INDTQN

-225 EFTEEQQRTRS
+225 EFTEDQQRLRS
-236 NQIQQKLTGAQ
+236 AQIQEKLTGAQ

-266 DIPLNDAP
+266 DIPLNEAP
-274 EHYQYLSTECTEKIL
+274 QHYSYLSTECTEKIL

-298 IFGVAKSS
+298 IFGVAKAS

-351 YFKTLQPLEFVDLE
+351 YFKTLQPLEFIDLE
-365 NAQTAEQVAEETGT
+365 NAQTNEQVAEKTGT
-379 ELSEVNLELNEILSK
+379 ELSEQVDLSTFGEEVNPNWLLIDEF
-394 VDANQLSED
+394 
-403 WIEVDVREA
+403 EVDY
-412 SENDK
+412 DT
-417 ELDLKL
+417 D
-423 IEAEN
+423 EAEN
-428 KLSNKQT
+428 ELLIKEPKVELSVLKQ
-435 ILSKLINLISTGNPK
+435 IINLVSTGVAFPNS
-450 PDLKSSQDKKVG
+450 KSEQDETIDGIK
-462 DLKYFKVRYRYNG
+462 FITRYVYAGEDKANSRKFCREMKRF
-475 NKKPDRAFCKAMMAK
+475 NKIY
-490 QTRLFRKEDIDE
+490 RKEDIE
-502 MSQKAVN
+502 RMSLTYLGDAYTNSEGKRIGWGPRGALV
-509 PGFGEFGGNVYD
+509 FD
-521 ILKFKGGARCHHKFE
+521 RWIFKGGGNCFHRWNK
-536 RVTFMLDLNAIE
+536 
-548 KGYSQIGTR
+548 
-557 AAEIKGYKVTN
+557 
-568 PYQVS
+568 QVYAS
-573 IYPNNLPLK
+573 FSGGGIDVN
-582 GFSPNNKNLPSDV
+582 SPNAKQVAVRKAEKLGYVIKNPELVSQRPIDMPNRGFLPK